1 MDKRAAGF
9 GIRLI
14 ADILDF
20 FILVLPISAVF
31 YLIKGEYSYEWA
43 TGWTW
48 QIIYTLYL
56 TFIPLLW
63 SGYVIG
69 KRILK
74 IKVKRINE
82 SELTFKN
89 MFLREVVGKFLV
101 MNLTF
106 GISAIVS
113 VFMVVFRKDKR
124 TVHDLIGGTYVSYD
138 R

>member
-1 MDKRAAGF
+1 MEKRAAGF

-31 YLIKGEYSYEWA
+31 YLLKGEYSYEWA

-56 TFIPLLW
+56 TFIPLVW
-63 SGYVIG
+63 GGYVIG
-69 KRILK
+69 KRILR

-106 GISAIVS
+106 GISAIIS

>member
-1 MDKRAAGF
+1 MEKRAAGF

-20 FILVLPISAVF
+20 FILVLPISTVF
-31 YLIKGEYSYEWA
+31 YLLKGEYSYEWA

-56 TFIPLLW
+56 TFIPLVW
-63 SGYVIG
+63 GGYVIG
-69 KRILK
+69 KRILR

-89 MFLREVVGKFLV
+89 MFLREVVGKFFFFF
-101 MNLTF
+101 LTF
-106 GISAIVS
+106 GIPAIFS
-113 VFMVVFRKDKR
+113 FFMFVFGRAKR
-124 TVHDLIGGTYVSYD
+124 PELILIGGTYVSYD

>member
-1 MDKRAAGF
+1 MEKRAAGF

-20 FILVLPISAVF
+20 FILVLPISTVF
-31 YLIKGEYSYEWA
+31 YLLKGEYSYEWA

-56 TFIPLLW
+56 TFIPLVW
-63 SGYVIG
+63 GGYVIG
-69 KRILK
+69 KRILR

-106 GISAIVS
+106 GISAIIS

>member
-1 MDKRAAGF
+1 MEKRAAGF

-31 YLIKGEYSYEWA
+31 YLLKGEYSYEWA

-56 TFIPLLW
+56 TFIPLVW
-63 SGYVIG
+63 GGYVIG
-69 KRILK
+69 KRILR

-82 SELTFKN
+82 SELTFKH

-106 GISAIVS
+106 GISAIIS